1 MYTYMCTTYLQVYGV
16 SVYEMVLNSHL
27 AVCKPLH
34 CFLSINPL
42 PPSPS
47 PLLPPLIT
55 SPPFPSFPSPVS
67 PPLLSPSTAKDQ
79 VEISPP
85 KQMQEL
91 TLQTMK
97 NMLQKQR
104 KAYET
109 LSVNYCKSPS
119 EKLGKDILDC
129 ESIIKLLESEIASKS
144 PPIDVR
150 DLLWPLYM
158 YMYTR
163 CMRYLPF
170 LPYVIMDMGC
180 MVGLLSTVQYTYMYI

>member
-1 MYTYMCTTYLQVYGV
+1 MVFLYMKWYSILTWLCASHCTV
-16 SVYEMVLNSHL
+16 S
-27 AVCKPLH
+27 CPLTP
-34 CFLSINPL
+34 SPPPPL
-42 PPSPS
+42 PSS
-47 PLLPPLIT
+47 LLSSPPLP
-55 SPPFPSFPSPVS
+55 SPPFPLPS